1 MAGVEDDFADSLLS
15 GAKPVYRI
23 IKALS
28 KDCRKPHREVA
39 QEVGA
44 SSKTVSRRL
53 DRMLKLNA
61 LDITIGWNPY
71 RAEDVL
77 ITIIEISLSED
88 TD

>member
-1 MAGVEDDFADSLLS
+1 
-15 GAKPVYRI
+15 
-23 IKALS
+23 
-28 KDCRKPHREVA
+28 
-39 QEVGA
+39 
-44 SSKTVSRRL
+44 
-53 DRMLKLNA
+53 MLKLNA